1 MGGVQRTVS
10 KWIPN
15 EIKKAIP
22 NEVVKALPK
31 EIAPYLPLG
40 PVSAKAFD
48 QQQAEA
54 AAADAAA
61 KAAADAQAKQ
71 LYDIQHPNIFG
82 QTTLTATQNAPFTT
96 TGQEVGP
103 ASTSDAAPSAFGAP
117 TALTKAKP
125 NAPNYVKPGGA
136 GAALAQQAQDQNAF
150 KLPSVSGLTF
160 GGS

>member
-1 MGGVQRTVS
+1 MGGAARTVS

-22 NEVVKALPK
+22 K
-31 EIAPYLPLG
+31 EISPALTVLPI
-40 PVSAKAFD
+40 PVFG
-48 QQQAEA
+48 A
-54 AAADAAA
+54 AAATNIDRQVAAEDVAA

-82 QTTLTATQNAPFTT
+82 QTTLTATQNAPFTA

-103 ASTSDAAPSAFGAP
+103 ASTSDAALPAFGAP

-125 NAPNYVKPGGA
+125 NTPNYVKPGGA